1 MHKKSNKYAQEQT
14 SRKPKN
20 GSGRQAHSKSDR
32 YNPTNS
38 KDSSANTPRITKEPN
53 GKHSS

>member
-20 GSGRQAHSKSDR
+20 GSGRHAHSKSDR